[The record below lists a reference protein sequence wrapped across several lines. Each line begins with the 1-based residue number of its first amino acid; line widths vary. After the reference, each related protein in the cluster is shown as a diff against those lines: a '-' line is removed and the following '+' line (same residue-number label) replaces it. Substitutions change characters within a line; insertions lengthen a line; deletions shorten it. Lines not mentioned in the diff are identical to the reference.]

1 MAAYSSF
8 EHLLVEFPEDNIA
21 LVRLNRP
28 QVLNALSVA
37 LLRELEAVLGQLDAD
52 DAVGCIVLTGSER
65 AFAAGADLKEMAGF
79 TPMDLQ
85 LGELL
90 RPWDRVGLVEKPIIA
105 AVSGYALG
113 GGFELALACDTIVAA
128 ESARFG
134 LPEVQLGIMPG
145 AGGTQRLLRTIGKAR
160 AMEIILTGRH
170 ITAAEAEAMGLVC
183 RVVPEEECVAAALAL
198 ARDIAQNAPLAVR
211 LAKRAILHA
220 EDAPLSAGIEYERQ
234 LFHLLFASEDQ
245 KEGFDAFLNKR
256 KPQWRGR

>member
-1 MAAYSSF
+1 
-8 EHLLVEFPEDNIA
+8 
-21 LVRLNRP
+21 
-28 QVLNALSVA
+28 
-37 LLRELEAVLGQLDAD
+37 
-52 DAVGCIVLTGSER
+52 
-65 AFAAGADLKEMAGF
+65 
-79 TPMDLQ
+79 
-85 LGELL
+85 
-90 RPWDRVGLVEKPIIA
+90 IA

-256 KPQWRGR
+256 KPQWRGRSPAGRNGLEWRCAAALFDGYRRGAGGGRRRFPPCHQPGGEQGTDPGGRGQPGGRGPGRGGGPQGLHRRLGQVRPRGAEPGAAEVFRLDPGEHRRT